1 MDITLNG
8 LNERDRTDGLQMVQ
22 EELDDV
28 RNHLSSVSGH
38 VTDIRRIISGHTDRL
53 TSLQNNFQK
62 DQSTNQIHERLESKL
77 SELERNLFE
86 LQSNVSVLFSLREN
100 FGFSD
105 LMDIRTD
112 ISSALSGIN
121 QLAQEAQALQNR
133 ISELEEQQE
142 TGSVSPEIQELQID
156 LQILRSDM
164 NSCFDQM
171 NQLSYNVGDDNSNGD
186 AVPILEKIENLKI
199 NFRNM
204 QTELSEW
211 RNAKSIGEDLGQRLN
226 ALGADVTGIVNNTAS
241 VVELDAVRNNVQTL
255 TRSVTMLQQRLQSN
269 SGNSEISAIKTNL
282 AAIEANCNQLSVQ
295 LGNKVAKEEI
305 IRLKSN
311 LSEMVVHLAG
321 VEAVLTQMKE
331 SHDNTV
337 QYTEELSNQISQME
351 NLRQDVSLMKV
362 HMDQMSQDI
371 SNRATGT
378 DVSNI
383 RASVSELRAEV
394 SHLQGAHNLV
404 TSLDTEVETINQRMN
419 TLRRGIEDN
428 SEYINTLMQGA
439 QDSSQYINNMATKV
453 ELQSMEAALRSNIS
467 DTLSQTRENLNSI
480 RQRLLVFNK
489 KVDSMGQ
496 NHRNMVSDFLNLRQ
510 EFDDLQQQK
519 QEHRTGSDVIKQQE
533 NVKRRDVTLHKEHE

>member
-8 LNERDRTDGLQMVQ
+8 LNERDKTDGLQMVQ

-28 RNHLSSVSGH
+28 KNHLSSVSGH

-77 SELERNLFE
+77 SELERNLFDV
-86 LQSNVSVLFSLREN
+86 QSNVSVLFSLREN

-105 LMDIRTD
+105 LTDIRTD

-171 NQLSYNVGDDNSNGD
+171 NQLSYIVGDDNSNGD

-255 TRSVTMLQQRLQSN
+255 ARSVTMLQQRLQSN

-282 AAIEANCNQLSVQ
+282 PAIEANCNQLSVQ

-311 LSEMVVHLAG
+311 FSELVVHLAG

-331 SHDNTV
+331 SHGNTV

-351 NLRQDVSLMKV
+351 NLRQDVSLMQV

-371 SNRATGT
+371 STRATGT

-419 TLRRGIEDN
+419 TLRQGIEDN

-439 QDSSQYINNMATKV
+439 EDSSQYINKMATKV
-453 ELQSMEAALRSNIS
+453 ELQSMEATLRHNIS

-480 RQRLLVFNK
+480 RQRLLVFNR

-510 EFDDLQQQK
+510 EFDDLQQQR

-533 NVKRRDVTLHKEHE
+533 NVKRRDVTFHKDHE

>member
-8 LNERDRTDGLQMVQ
+8 LNEHDKTDGLLMVQ

-62 DQSTNQIHERLESKL
+62 EHSTNQIHERLESKL
-77 SELERNLFE
+77 SELERNVFE
-86 LQSNVSVLFSLREN
+86 LQSNVSVLFSLGEH

-105 LMDIRTD
+105 LTDIRTD

-142 TGSVSPEIQELQID
+142 TGSVSPEIQKLQID
-156 LQILRSDM
+156 LQVLRSDM

-171 NQLSYNVGDDNSNGD
+171 NELSYIVGDDNSNDD
-186 AVPILEKIENLKI
+186 AVPLLEKIENLKI

-204 QTELSEW
+204 QTELSEL

-305 IRLKSN
+305 TRLKSN
-311 LSEMVVHLAG
+311 FSEMVVHLAG

-331 SHDNTV
+331 SHGNTV

-351 NLRQDVSLMKV
+351 NLRQD
-362 HMDQMSQDI
+362 MDQMSQDI
-371 SNRATGT
+371 STRATGT

-383 RASVSELRAEV
+383 WASVSELRAEV
-394 SHLQGAHNLV
+394 SHLQGEHNLV
-404 TSLDTEVETINQRMN
+404 TSEVKTINQRMN
-419 TLRRGIEDN
+419 TLRQGIEDN

-439 QDSSQYINNMATKV
+439 EDSSQYINNMATKV
-453 ELQSMEAALRSNIS
+453 ELQSMEAALRHNIS
-467 DTLSQTRENLNSI
+467 DSLSQTRENLTSI
-480 RQRLLVFNK
+480 RQRLLTLNNE
-489 KVDSMGQ
+489 VDSMGQ
-496 NHRNMVSDFLNLRQ
+496 NHRNMISNFPNLRQ
-510 EFDDLQQQK
+510 EFDDLRQQK

-533 NVKRRDVTLHKEHE
+533 NVKRRDVTFHKEHE

>member
-8 LNERDRTDGLQMVQ
+8 LNEHDKTDGLQMVQ

-62 DQSTNQIHERLESKL
+62 DQSTNQVHERLESKL
-77 SELERNLFE
+77 SELERNVFE

-105 LMDIRTD
+105 LTDIRTD
-112 ISSALSGIN
+112 ISSAVSGIN

-156 LQILRSDM
+156 LQVLRSDM

-171 NQLSYNVGDDNSNGD
+171 NQLSYVVGDDNSND
-186 AVPILEKIENLKI
+186 DTVPLLEKIENLKI

-305 IRLKSN
+305 TRLKSN

-351 NLRQDVSLMKV
+351 NLRQDVSLMQV

-371 SNRATGT
+371 STRATGT

-383 RASVSELRAEV
+383 WASVSELRAEV
-394 SHLQGAHNLV
+394 SHLQGEHNLV
-404 TSLDTEVETINQRMN
+404 TSEVKTINQRMN
-419 TLRRGIEDN
+419 TLRQGMEDN
-428 SEYINTLMQGA
+428 SEYINTLMQSA
-439 QDSSQYINNMATKV
+439 EDSSQYINNMATKV
-453 ELQSMEAALRSNIS
+453 ELQSMEAALRHNIS
-467 DTLSQTRENLNSI
+467 DSLSQTRENLTSI
-480 RQRLLVFNK
+480 RQRLLTLNNE
-489 KVDSMGQ
+489 VDSMGQ
-496 NHRNMVSDFLNLRQ
+496 NHRNMISDFLNLRQ
-510 EFDDLQQQK
+510 EFDDLRQQK
-519 QEHRTGSDVIKQQE
+519 QEHQTGSDVIKQQE
-533 NVKRRDVTLHKEHE
+533 NVKRRDVTFHKEHE

>member
-8 LNERDRTDGLQMVQ
+8 LNEHDKTDGLQMVQ

-62 DQSTNQIHERLESKL
+62 DQSTNQIRERLESKL
-77 SELERNLFE
+77 SELERNVFE

-105 LMDIRTD
+105 LTDIRTD
-112 ISSALSGIN
+112 ISLALSGIN

-156 LQILRSDM
+156 LQVLRSDM

-171 NQLSYNVGDDNSNGD
+171 NELSYIVGDDNSNDD
-186 AVPILEKIENLKI
+186 AVHLLEKIENLKI

-204 QTELSEW
+204 QTELSEL

-255 TRSVTMLQQRLQSN
+255 TRSVALLQQRLQSN
-269 SGNSEISAIKTNL
+269 NGNSEISAIKTNL
-282 AAIEANCNQLSVQ
+282 SVIEANCNQLSVQ
-295 LGNKVAKEEI
+295 FGNKVAKEEI
-305 IRLKSN
+305 TRLKSN
-311 LSEMVVHLAG
+311 FSEMVVHLAG

-331 SHDNTV
+331 SHGNTV

-351 NLRQDVSLMKV
+351 NLRQDVSLMQV

-371 SNRATGT
+371 STRATGT

-404 TSLDTEVETINQRMN
+404 TSLDTELETINQRMN
-419 TLRRGIEDN
+419 TLRQGIEDN

-439 QDSSQYINNMATKV
+439 EDSSQYINNMATKV
-453 ELQSMEAALRSNIS
+453 ELQSMEAALRHNIS
-467 DTLSQTRENLNSI
+467 DTISQTRENLNSI
-480 RQRLLVFNK
+480 RQRLLVFNTK
-489 KVDSMGQ
+489 MDSMGQ

-510 EFDDLQQQK
+510 EFDDIQQQK

-533 NVKRRDVTLHKEHE
+533 NVKQRDVTFHKERE

>member
-1 MDITLNG
+1 MNITLNG
-8 LNERDRTDGLQMVQ
+8 LNEHDKTDGLQMVQ

-28 RNHLSSVSGH
+28 RHHLSSVSIH

-62 DQSTNQIHERLESKL
+62 DQSTNQIRERLESKL
-77 SELERNLFE
+77 SELEWNVFE

-105 LMDIRTD
+105 LTDIRTD

-142 TGSVSPEIQELQID
+142 TGSGSPEIQELQID
-156 LQILRSDM
+156 LQVLRSDM

-171 NQLSYNVGDDNSNGD
+171 NELSYIVGDDNSND
-186 AVPILEKIENLKI
+186 DSVPLLEKIENLKI

-204 QTELSEW
+204 QTELSQL

-241 VVELDAVRNNVQTL
+241 VVELHAVRKNVETL
-255 TRSVTMLQQRLQSN
+255 IRSVTMLQQRLQSN
-269 SGNSEISAIKTNL
+269 SGNSEISAINTNL

-305 IRLKSN
+305 TRLKSN
-311 LSEMVVHLAG
+311 FSEMVAHLAG

-331 SHDNTV
+331 SHGNTV

-351 NLRQDVSLMKV
+351 NLRQDVSLMQV

-371 SNRATGT
+371 STRATGT

-419 TLRRGIEDN
+419 TLRQGIEDN

-439 QDSSQYINNMATKV
+439 EDSSQYINNMATKV
-453 ELQSMEAALRSNIS
+453 ELQSMEAALRHNIS
-467 DTLSQTRENLNSI
+467 DTLSQTKENLNSI
-480 RQRLLVFNK
+480 RHRLLVFNR

-496 NHRNMVSDFLNLRQ
+496 NHRNLVSDFLNLRQ
-510 EFDDLQQQK
+510 EF
-519 QEHRTGSDVIKQQE
+519 ETGTPNRK
-533 NVKRRDVTLHKEHE
+533 